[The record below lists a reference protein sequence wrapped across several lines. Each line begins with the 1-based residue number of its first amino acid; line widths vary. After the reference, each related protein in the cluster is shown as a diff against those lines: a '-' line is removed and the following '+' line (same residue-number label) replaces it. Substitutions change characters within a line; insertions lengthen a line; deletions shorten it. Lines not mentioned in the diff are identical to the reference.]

1 MHELG
6 ILRQVVRTVEQ
17 IAKKNRIKN
26 VKHITLEVGLDS
38 GIVPYYMN
46 KLYPVAID
54 SLPLLKNAEL
64 RIQLTPGKGLVIK
77 DLGY

>member
-6 ILRQVVRTVEQ
+6 ILRQVVRTVER
-17 IAKKNRIKN
+17 IAEKNRIDS

-38 GIVPYYMN
+38 GIVPRYMN
-46 KLYPVAID
+46 RLFPATID

-64 RIQLTPGKGLVIK
+64 RIQLIPGKGLVIK